1 MTTRPSNLPQS
12 QKCQSG
18 EQERRPRSR
27 GPPTPTSTSPAR
39 RERQGQ
45 PVQQPP
51 HTLDELDFAKRTLQ
65 KLVQHSTFFPSHES
79 HHVHTVKESELDFGQ
94 VVGKGGFCEVRLIAL
109 RSNRNRYAM
118 KYLSPSKTTS
128 TRLFQR
134 GLADLAMEA
143 CFLSLLR
150 HDNIIGLHYVATGS
164 LEENYNIGDGS
175 RERQLIQQD
184 EVVMDGNGNLQLRRP
199 ASSNIPT
206 ATEHAFGYFLLLD
219 LLHENLSDR
228 IDNTYIPQIVYAN
241 AHQPLDN
248 GSLRNRI
255 RTKALAEYQSEQSQL
270 AERLNALTDVAS
282 ALQYLHANN
291 IIFRDVKPD
300 NIGFYRKY
308 RGNDFEEITKVFDF
322 GLCKEVKARYRKSH
336 PAYPSE
342 VTYKLTGCTG
352 SRRYMAPEVCFSDPY
367 NSKSDVFSFGMLLY
381 QVASFVLPFDGFSM
395 GKHEREVLRGG
406 LRPDV
411 TLTNVNQGL
420 FKQRRASTS
429 AVPDDPLHEMIHLM
443 ERNQPLDSM
452 DMESKNELLAT
463 LTKRSWTKDLVKLM
477 EDCWDYDMRYRPTME
492 EVQARLADIV
502 SGLEHVRSRSG
513 ERHEMPSPDSTK
525 GLPLK
530 NASGEGAKKMA
541 IMADSPNRDAIWN
554 AQLQRDQSKLTEEYE
569 AQQNIFHGAQQSLM
583 NQVKKKNSPSRRR
596 SSEPV
601 IRMR

>member
-1 MTTRPSNLPQS
+1 MPPSYLPQS
-12 QKCQSG
+12 HENESG
-18 EQERRPRSR
+18 EQERRSR
-27 GPPTPTSTSPAR
+27 APPTPTSTPPAR

-65 KLVQHSTFFPSHES
+65 KLAQHSTFFPSHES

-94 VVGKGGFCEVRLIAL
+94 IIGKGGFCEVRLTAL

-150 HDNIIGLHYVATGS
+150 HENIIGLHYVATGS

-184 EVVMDGNGNLQLRRP
+184 EVVMDANGNLQLRSS
-199 ASSNIPT
+199 ASSR
-206 ATEHAFGYFLLLD
+206 TEHNFGYFLLLD
-219 LLHENLSDR
+219 PLYENLSDR

-241 AHQPLDN
+241 AHQAQDN
-248 GSLRNRI
+248 ESMRNRI
-255 RTKALAEYQSEQSQL
+255 QTKALAEHQSEQSQL
-270 AERLNALTDVAS
+270 AERLDALTDVAS
-282 ALQYLHANN
+282 AHKYLHANN

-300 NIGFYRKY
+300 NIGFYRKN
-308 RGNDFEEITKVFDF
+308 RGNGFEEITKVFDF

-411 TLTNVNQGL
+411 TLANINQGL
-420 FKQRRASTS
+420 FKQRRASMS
-429 AVPDDPLHEMIHLM
+429 AVPEDPLHEMIHLM
-443 ERNQPLDSM
+443 ETNQPLDNM
-452 DMESKNELLAT
+452 DMEVKNELLAS
-463 LTKRSWTKDLVKLM
+463 LTKRSWTKELVKLM

-492 EVQARLADIV
+492 EVRTRLVDIV

-513 ERHEMPSPDSTK
+513 ERLERPRPDSTK
-525 GLPLK
+525 VSPMR
-530 NASGEGAKKMA
+530 NAPSEGAKKMA
-541 IMADSPNRDAIWN
+541 NVAGSPNRDAIWN

-569 AQQNIFHGAQQSLM
+569 AQQSIFHGAQQSLM
-583 NQVKKKNSPSRRR
+583 NQVKKKTSRSRRR

-601 IRMR
+601 ISGAHTSRMR